1 MQITRNRARNI
12 GITAIASILLLQAF
26 IGFGCYGQDLLMF
39 ITGIAWF
46 LAIPLLPAVLSL
58 LRANPLGAVGA
69 CLLIAPWML
78 FAYYIDCVKPYAG
91 GGASLAYVAVLLY
104 GTPGSI
110 LGALLT
116 PWLCGKLGLH
126 VITPAPET
134 DTV

>member
-1 MQITRNRARNI
+1 MTLTRSRARHI
-12 GITAIASILLLQAF
+12 GLAAIVGILLLQAL
-26 IGFGCYGQDLLMF
+26 IGFGCYKQDIAMF

-46 LAIPLLPAVLSL
+46 LAIPLLPAALSL
-58 LRANPLGAVGA
+58 LRQNPLGAVGA

-110 LGALLT
+110 LGALVT
-116 PWLCGKLGLH
+116 PWLADKIG
-126 VITPAPET
+126 ITVAGN
-134 DTV
+134 

>member
-1 MQITRNRARNI
+1 MTLSRSRARYL
-12 GITAIASILLLQAF
+12 GIAAIAGILLLQAW
-26 IGFGCYGQDLLMF
+26 IGFGCYGQDFAMF

-58 LRANPLGAVGA
+58 LRMNPLGAVGA

-91 GGASLAYVAVLLY
+91 GGASLAYVTVLLF
-104 GTPGSI
+104 GTPCAI

-116 PWLCGKLGLH
+116 PWLCEKLGLQ
-126 VITPAPET
+126 VGET
-134 DTV
+134 TH

>member
-1 MQITRNRARNI
+1 MQITRKRALTI
-12 GITAIASILLLQAF
+12 GTSAITGILLLQAF
-26 IGFGCYGQDLLMF
+26 IGFGCYGQDLIMF

-69 CLLIAPWML
+69 CLLVAPWML

-104 GTPGSI
+104 GTPGAI
-110 LGALLT
+110 LGALIT
-116 PWLCGKLGLH
+116 PWLTKKAGLE
-126 VITPAPET
+126 IT
-134 DTV
+134 D